1 MLSRDE
7 EANYGYLAAVNS
19 TTLADG
25 CVLEIGG
32 GSLQL
37 VSVVGRH
44 AVESSSWRLGA
55 VRMTERFLDDDGP
68 ATKKQL
74 DRLRSHVEQRL
85 ERAPWLGRSGD
96 RLVGV
101 GGTIRNLAVAAQRA
115 ADLPTGGVQGHVIPR
130 ATLDELVEKLAG
142 LPRSDRGSVPGI
154 KPGRADVILA
164 GAVVIQ
170 TVLDVGGFPAI
181 EATEAGLREGVFFS
195 RFLAGRGDPP
205 LFDDVRSASVAE
217 PRGPV
222 RGRSG
227 PHRAR
232 REARP
237 RPLRCPGGRRP
248 ASR

>member
-101 GGTIRNLAVAAQRA
+101 GGTVRNLAVATQRA

-142 LPRSDRGSVPGI
+142 LPVPNAAPSAGSSP
-154 KPGRADVILA
+154 
-164 GAVVIQ
+164 
-170 TVLDVGGFPAI
+170 
-181 EATEAGLREGVFFS
+181 
-195 RFLAGRGDPP
+195 
-205 LFDDVRSASVAE
+205 VA
-217 PRGPV
+217 RT
-222 RGRSG
+222 
-227 PHRAR
+227 
-232 REARP
+232 
-237 RPLRCPGGRRP
+237 
-248 ASR
+248 